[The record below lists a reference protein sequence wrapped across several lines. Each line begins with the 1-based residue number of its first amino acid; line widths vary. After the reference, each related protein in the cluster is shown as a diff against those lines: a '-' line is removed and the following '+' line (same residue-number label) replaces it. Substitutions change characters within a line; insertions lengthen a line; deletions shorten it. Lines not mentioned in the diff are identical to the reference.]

1 MANQNAV
8 ATGKHWHYVAGARRE
23 GREDAG
29 AMGSDMRI
37 LIADDHRLI
46 VEGVKLK
53 LAELG
58 PETDF
63 AVAQDVDELRDLIR
77 SEDARTLRL
86 ALIDLAMPGAH
97 GTAHLLETIRA
108 LPGLPVIVLSGS
120 EDPALMK
127 ELLSAGA
134 RGFIPKAYS
143 PEVMLSAVRLVLS
156 GGTYVPPM
164 MLDERH
170 VAVPPPP
177 GASSGIDSLEERLRK
192 LLTERQIDVLRLL
205 SQGKPNKLIA
215 RDLGISEGTV
225 KIHLAAIFRALNV
238 RNRVEAVVASRRIS
252 GL

>member
-1 MANQNAV
+1 MAKQSAV
-8 ATGKHWHYVAGARRE
+8 APAKRWHYVSSARHE
-23 GREDAG
+23 GRGAG
-29 AMGSDMRI
+29 RLGSDMRI

-77 SEDARTLRL
+77 SEDARQLKL
-86 ALIDLAMPGAH
+86 AMIDLAMPGAH
-97 GTAHLLETIRA
+97 GTSHLLETIRA

-127 ELLSAGA
+127 DLLSAGA

-177 GASSGIDSLEERLRK
+177 GASNGIDTLEERLRK

>member
-1 MANQNAV
+1 
-8 ATGKHWHYVAGARRE
+8 
-23 GREDAG
+23 
-29 AMGSDMRI
+29 MRI

-53 LAELG
+53 LGELG
-58 PETDF
+58 PDTEFVIAMDL
-63 AVAQDVDELRDLIR
+63 AELREAIHDPEAVSL
-77 SEDARTLRL
+77 EL
-86 ALIDLAMPGAH
+86 ALVDLAMPGVQ
-97 GTAHLLETIRA
+97 GSEHLAEVIEI
-108 LPGLPVIVLSGS
+108 LPHVPVIVLSGS

-127 ELLSAGA
+127 GLLAMGVA
-134 RGFIPKAYS
+134 GFIPKAYS

-156 GGTYVPPM
+156 GGVYVPP
-164 MLDERH
+164 LLLQERPDL
-170 VAVPPPP
+170 A
-177 GASSGIDSLEERLRK
+177 GATGQATPAMVHPSPSDSLEERLRK

-252 GL
+252 GI